1 MKKSVILLMIF
12 FLLVS
17 FTSMYAQNYKGKGRV
32 VGFVHNEE
40 GNPVEGVKVKLFSD
54 LAQDGFE
61 VFTDA
66 DGKFIAAWIRGG
78 QWTLDI
84 TKVGYLPEQ
93 VIAEFKQ
100 YASNPDVSV
109 TIIKAEGLLLTDE
122 LKNALK
128 EGNLLFD
135 QGQYDAAIASYDKIL
150 TDYPDAYI
158 INKNIGN
165 AYFQMENYEKAIE
178 YYQKILDQDGAN
190 QDSMLLIGNSYFNK
204 DEQETALEWYGKMEF
219 EKISDPNVL
228 YNIGTNYYNLGKYE
242 EALKYYKRSV
252 EIQEDYLD
260 GLYQLGLAYLTT
272 TKYKE
277 SIEAFEKYLKYD
289 TESGRADQVKNF
301 IEFLKTKIG

>member
-1 MKKSVILLMIF
+1 MKKILILFMVLFLAVAVTSV
-12 FLLVS
+12 
-17 FTSMYAQNYKGKGRV
+17 YAQNYKGKGRV
-32 VGFVHNEE
+32 VGYVLDEE
-40 GNPVEGVKVKLFSD
+40 GNPIEGVKVKLFSE

-61 VFTDA
+61 VYTDA
-66 DGKFIAAWIRGG
+66 KGKWLGAWIRGG
-78 QWTLDI
+78 QWTMDF

-93 VIAEFKQ
+93 MIADLKQ
-100 YASNPDVSV
+100 YASNPDLSI
-109 TIIKAEGLLLTDE
+109 TLTKAEGLLLTDE

-128 EGNLLFD
+128 EGNLFFD
-135 QGQYDAAIASYDKIL
+135 QGQYETAITAYEKIL
-150 TDYPDAYI
+150 TEYPEAYI
-158 INKNIGN
+158 INTNIGN
-165 AYFQMENYEKAIE
+165 AYFKMENYDQAIE
-178 YYQKILDQDGAN
+178 YYQNVLAQDAAH

-252 EIQEDYLD
+252 ELKEDFLD
-260 GLYQLGLAYLTT
+260 SLYQLGLAYLTT

>member
-1 MKKSVILLMIF
+1 MKKNLMMVMVF

-17 FTSMYAQNYKGKGRV
+17 FTSVYAQNYKGKGRV
-32 VGFVHNEE
+32 VGYVHDEE
-40 GNPVEGVKVKLFSD
+40 GNPIEGVKVSLFSE
-54 LAQDGFE
+54 LAQAGFDAY
-61 VFTDA
+61 TDA
-66 DGKFIAAWIRGG
+66 DGKWIGAWIRGG
-78 QWTLDI
+78 QWTMNF

-93 VIAEFKQ
+93 VIADLKQ
-100 YASNPDVSV
+100 YASNPELSV
-109 TIIKAEGLLLTDE
+109 TLIKAEGLLLTDE

-135 QGQYDAAIASYDKIL
+135 QGQYDTAIASYEKIL
-150 TDYPDAYI
+150 AEYPEAYI

-165 AYFQMENYEKAIE
+165 AYFQMENYDKAIE
-178 YYQKILDQDGAN
+178 YYQKLLEQDAVN
-190 QDSMLLIGNSYFNK
+190 QDALLLTGNCYFNK
-204 DEQETALEWYGKMEF
+204 GEQETALEWYGKMEF
-219 EKISDPNVL
+219 EKISDHNVL

-242 EALKYYKRSV
+242 EALRYYQRSV
-252 EIQEDYLD
+252 EIKEDFLD
-260 GLYQLGLAYLTT
+260 GLYQLGLACLTT